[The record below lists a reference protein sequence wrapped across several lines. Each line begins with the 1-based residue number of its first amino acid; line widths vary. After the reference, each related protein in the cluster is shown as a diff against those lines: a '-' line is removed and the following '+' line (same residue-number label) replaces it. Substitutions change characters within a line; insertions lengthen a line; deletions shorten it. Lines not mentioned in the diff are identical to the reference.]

1 MEKIK
6 KWEDRIDLFF
16 SHLCLVGRMESGE
29 MENLFVWLKRKM
41 RMENEIGIN
50 LQLCSRSYPLL
61 YSLASQHNLAFK
73 SLRCGR
79 EASQ

>member
-1 MEKIK
+1 MFGWQNG
-6 KWEDRIDLFF
+6 KWRDGKLI
-16 SHLCLVGRMESGE
+16 
-29 MENLFVWLKRKM
+29 VWLKRKM